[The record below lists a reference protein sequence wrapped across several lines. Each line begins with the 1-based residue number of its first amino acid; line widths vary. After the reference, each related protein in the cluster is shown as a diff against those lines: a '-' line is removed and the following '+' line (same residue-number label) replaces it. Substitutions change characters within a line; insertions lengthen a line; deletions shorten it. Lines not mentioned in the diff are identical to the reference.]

1 MDLAE
6 DRVHSAEGLVCVCL
20 AVSAPQADTL
30 LYTGTA
36 FVVYKA
42 LCFRFFL

>member
-1 MDLAE
+1 MDLAK

-20 AVSAPQADTL
+20 VLSAPQGDTL
-30 LYTGTA
+30 LYTGIA

-42 LCFRFFL
+42 LCFRFLL